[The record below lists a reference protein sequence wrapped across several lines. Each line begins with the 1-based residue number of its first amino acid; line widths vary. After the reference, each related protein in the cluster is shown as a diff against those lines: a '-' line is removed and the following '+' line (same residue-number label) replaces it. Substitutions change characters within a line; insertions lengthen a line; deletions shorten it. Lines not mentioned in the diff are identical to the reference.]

1 MEIPNDFRVILI
13 AEDSPTQAE
22 NLRYF
27 LEQHGYQVVAAKN
40 GREALE
46 MMARHKPNLLI
57 SDIVMPEMDGYE
69 LCQFIRSDQG
79 MKDLPV
85 IFLTVL
91 SDPADIM
98 KSLECGADGFIVKP
112 FKEEPL
118 LERIR
123 LMSTGQDLRK
133 REKPEPVEV
142 TFQGKK
148 YWVNAGRLQIM
159 NLLLSTY
166 EAVVEKNFQL
176 LKAQTEL
183 ESQAAELAIQGKELQ
198 RLASF
203 PQMNPQPVLEM
214 DIDGHITYY
223 NQAAKETLGK
233 MGQAADLKNFLPDDL
248 KDILAT
254 AKQTGERHFQR
265 EVVVNGAV
273 FFESF
278 LFAEQ
283 FNALRLYA
291 VDITE
296 RKRQEDEMQ
305 KLLAEQQALTEELV
319 ATNEELATQT
329 EELTLQKEELERL
342 NDNLRSEQQ
351 LLETANEELESFS
364 YSVSHDL
371 KTPVRAI
378 EGFSRM
384 LMTEHADKLD
394 AEALRLLQVI
404 TTNTKLMHHFI
415 DDLLALSRL
424 GRWQLRKSVVNLT
437 SMTRQVFEQLR
448 AQAPERALQLALSD
462 LPPGLGDQSLLYQV
476 MQNLLGNA
484 VKFTSG
490 REIPVI
496 EVGGWTEGKEN
507 IYYVKDNGVGFDERY
522 VSNLFRPFQ
531 RLHICAEYE
540 GTGIGLAIVKRIIQR
555 HGGRV
560 WAKGKSGE
568 GATFYFTLPFNNG
581 GWVDK

>member
-1 MEIPNDFRVILI
+1 MEIPNELRVILI

-22 NLRYF
+22 SLRYF

-40 GREALE
+40 GREALD
-46 MMARHKPNLLI
+46 MMAGHKPHLLL

-85 IFLTVL
+85 IFLTRL

-98 KSLECGADGFIVKP
+98 KSLECGADGFIIKP
-112 FKEEPL
+112 FKAETL
-118 LERIR
+118 IERIR
-123 LMSTGQDLRK
+123 LLIASRDLRK
-133 REKPEPVEV
+133 REEKQEPLEV
-142 TFQGKK
+142 AFQGKK
-148 YWVNAGRLQIM
+148 YWVNADRLQII

-166 EAVVEKNFQL
+166 EAAVEKNSQF

-183 ESQAAELAIQGKELQ
+183 ELQAAQLAAQGAELQ

-203 PQMNPQPVLEM
+203 PQMNPQPILEM
-214 DIDGHITYY
+214 DINGRITYY
-223 NQAAKETLGK
+223 NQAALEAFGK
-233 MGQAADLKNFLPDDL
+233 MGKVADLRNFLPDDL

-254 AKQTGERHFQR
+254 AKQTGDRRFQR
-265 EVVVNGAV
+265 EVAFDGTV
-273 FFESF
+273 FFETIH
-278 LFAEQ
+278 FAEQ

-296 RKRQEDEMQ
+296 RKRQEEERQ
-305 KLLAEQQALTEELV
+305 KFLAEQQALTEELT
-319 ATNEELATQT
+319 ATNEELATQA

-342 NDNLRSEQQ
+342 NDNLRSKQQ

-371 KTPVRAI
+371 KTPVRGI
-378 EGFSRM
+378 EGFSRI

-424 GRWQLRKSVVNLT
+424 GRWQIRKSVVNLR
-437 SMTRQVFEQLR
+437 SMARQVFDQLR
-448 AQAPERALQLALSD
+448 AQAPERDLKLTLSD

-476 MQNLLGNA
+476 MQNLMGNA
-484 VKFTSG
+484 VKFTSYKK
-490 REIPVI
+490 IAVI
-496 EVGGWTEGKEN
+496 EVGGRTEGKEN
-507 IYYVKDNGVGFDERY
+507 IYYIKDNGAGFDERY
-522 VSNLFRPFQ
+522 VSNLFRLFQ

-540 GTGIGLAIVKRIIQR
+540 GTGIGLAIVKRIVQR

-560 WAKGKSGE
+560 WAEGKLGE
-568 GATFYFTLPFNNG
+568 GATFYFTLPFDNG
-581 GWVDK
+581 G